1 MIVADLSGGKDSI
14 AMGLRLVELGERVDA
29 FVFVDTGLE
38 FPEAYEAIARFRQ
51 VTGREV
57 EVVRAEQTFEWFAT
71 QAKVQGKRK
80 GTMRR
85 EKGYGWPSFAVRW
98 CNGHLK
104 RIPLRAWDL
113 AHGMPTHL
121 IGIAADEPKR
131 VRQKPRVR
139 YPLVEWGWKEADCLA
154 YCRERGFF
162 QGDFYDKH
170 KRMGCFVCPL
180 QSVGDARYLRDHR
193 PALWGQIK
201 RLEAAIGEPWKGCGT
216 ERFDREVQH
225 DDERLG

>member
-29 FVFVDTGLE
+29 FVFVYTGLE
-38 FPEAYEAIARFRQ
+38 FPEAYEAIERFQQ
-51 VTGREV
+51 VTGCDV
-57 EVVRAEQTFEWFAT
+57 EVVRAERTFEWFAT
-71 QAKVQGKRK
+71 QAEVKGKRK

-113 AHGMPTHL
+113 AHGEPTHL
-121 IGIAADEPKR
+121 VGIAADEPKR
-131 VRQKPRVR
+131 IRQKPRVR
-139 YPLVEWGWKEADCLA
+139 YPLVEWGWKESDCLA

-170 KRMGCFVCPL
+170 KRRGCFVCPL

-201 RLEAAIGEPWKGCGT
+201 RLEAAIGEPWKVCGT

-225 DDERLG
+225 DDE